1 MNKILIVED
10 ESLVA
15 LDLSQTLSEA
25 GYEIVGIA
33 SNGKDAIALACKHEP
48 DVVLMD
54 ILLKGDI
61 DGIETARKIKI
72 KQNPAVIFLTALKKD
87 TDIERAIEV
96 NPSAYLIKPFEKKAL
111 FIALKIAL
119 SENRDKNLLQGDI
132 LLDDAFSFD
141 SSSQQLICKG
151 QFINLTKKERQLLS
165 LLIESAN
172 TIVTFYDIEN
182 TIWPEKSSNINT
194 IRALISHLRSKLNY
208 KFIETISG
216 IGYRITLL
224 S

>member
-33 SNGKDAIALACKHEP
+33 SNGKDAIALTCEHKP

-61 DGIETARKIKI
+61 DGIETAKRIKT
-72 KQNPAVIFLTALKKD
+72 NHNLAVIFLTALKKD
-87 TDIERAIEV
+87 TDIQRAIET

-119 SENRDKNLLQGDI
+119 SESRDKNLLRGDI
-132 LLDDAFSFD
+132 ILDDAFSFD

-151 QFINLTKKERQLLS
+151 QFINLTRKESDLLS